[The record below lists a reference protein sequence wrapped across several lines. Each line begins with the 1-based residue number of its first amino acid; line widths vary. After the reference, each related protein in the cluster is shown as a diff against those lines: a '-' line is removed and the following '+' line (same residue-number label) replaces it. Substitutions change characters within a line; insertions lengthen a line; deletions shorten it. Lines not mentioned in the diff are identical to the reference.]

1 MNEMS
6 STKGSKGFFWAVIFL
21 LTSLIY
27 SSIPTHLIFN
37 YWAWLNTLRFDGA
50 PVYTLLLFVLFLWI
64 VALLITIIYI
74 VAMIRAIVQRKNEKH
89 DSGIPKGVYRY
100 ASASTIIVIG
110 YMVVWFILFQKI
122 AFFSMFPP

>member
-1 MNEMS
+1 MS
-6 STKGSKGFFWAVIFL
+6 STRGFLWSFVFL
-21 LTSLIY
+21 LTAAIY

-37 YWAWLNTLRFDGA
+37 YWAWLNTLRFDGE
-50 PVYTLLLFVLFLWI
+50 PIYTLLLFVLFLWI
-64 VALLITIIYI
+64 VALLIAIIYV
-74 VAMIRAIVQRKNEKH
+74 VAMIRAIVQRKNEMH

-110 YMVVWFILFQKI
+110 YMVVWYIIFQRI

>member
-1 MNEMS
+1 MS

-37 YWAWLNTLRFDGA
+37 YWAWLNTLRFDGQ
-50 PVYTLLLFVLFLWI
+50 PIYTLLLFVLFLWI
-64 VALLITIIYI
+64 VALIITIIYI
-74 VAMIRAIVQRKNEKH
+74 VAMIRAIVQRKNES
-89 DSGIPKGVYRY
+89 SGIPKGVYRFGTV
-100 ASASTIIVIG
+100 STVVIIG